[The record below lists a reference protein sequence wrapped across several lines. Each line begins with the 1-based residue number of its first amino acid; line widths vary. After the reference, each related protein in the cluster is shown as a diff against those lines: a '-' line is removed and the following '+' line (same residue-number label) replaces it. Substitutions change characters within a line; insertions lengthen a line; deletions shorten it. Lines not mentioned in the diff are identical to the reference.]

1 MRPLIWTPELTEFA
15 IKHWRDGKSAN
26 MVASMMT
33 AAFGTHFSRNAV
45 IGRINR
51 LGENR
56 PAPSGPKPSR
66 VAKLVQAKAA
76 RETAELKRKFKE
88 QFTETVRVAK
98 LPKPE
103 PIPAVVADLSFARPW
118 LERRPGQCAFPIGQR
133 YYVLSCCA
141 PIASGDNYCEAH
153 RTIMG
158 GKRQPWSP
166 KDHRNVARA

>member
-1 MRPLIWTPELTEFA
+1 MRPLSWTPELTEFA

-56 PAPSGPKPSR
+56 PAPAAPKMT
-66 VAKLVQAKAA
+66 VADQRARRKAA
-76 RETAELKRKFKE
+76 REANAPKRLFRE
-88 QFTETVRVAK
+88 QFAETVRVAK
-98 LPKPE
+98 APKPE
-103 PIPAVVADLSFARPW
+103 PTPAVIADLSFARPW
-118 LERRPGQCAFPIGQR
+118 LERGPGQCAFPIGQR
-133 YYVLSCCA
+133 YEVQSCCA
-141 PIASGDNYCEAH
+141 PIANADSYCEAH

-158 GKRQPWSP
+158 GKRHPWSP
-166 KDHRNVARA
+166 KDHRNVARS